1 MLLYSSSR
9 EPGTG
14 RSIAGLVEE
23 LLGHAARLLDQKLVL
38 LRLEIEDS
46 LGTLMRHVAALLIG
60 AVLAGLGLVLSSIAL
75 ALWIGSHVHSTAAGF
90 ALTGAGFLVAGAAL
104 IGARLLRGVGPKRA
118 LQSHTMKELEKDS
131 RWVKSEF

>member
-1 MLLYSSSR
+1 VLLYSSSR

-90 ALTGAGFLVAGAAL
+90 ALTGAGFLLTGAVIVAV
-104 IGARLLRGVGPKRA
+104 RLKLGIRPQQPMAGRT
-118 LQSHTMKELEKDS
+118 LKELEKDT
-131 RWVKSEF
+131 RWLKIER